1 MEENRGTFMRLFIGL
16 AIPPPVIA
24 SLNDM
29 LERLRPLA
37 RVKWSPAENFHITTK
52 FIGEWPEARLGEL
65 RGALDAIDPVG
76 AIEIGVTGFDFYP
89 NPKRPKILVA
99 KVEAAPALRELA
111 RRTEEALERLGCARE
126 EREYSPHLTLAR
138 FGDADT
144 RALRNE
150 IEKIGQPRFG
160 SWRADE
166 FHLYRSQTG
175 GSHSV
180 YTILASWPLVKETMA
195 A

>member
-1 MEENRGTFMRLFIGL
+1 MRLFTGL
-16 AIPPPVIA
+16 DIASSVIA
-24 SLNDM
+24 NLNDV

-37 RVKWSPAENFHITTK
+37 RVNWSPPENLHVTTK
-52 FIGEWPEARLGEL
+52 FIGEWPEARLEEL
-65 RGALDAIDPVG
+65 RAALSDIDPPG
-76 AIEIGVTGFDFYP
+76 AIEIEISGFDFYP
-89 NPKRPKILVA
+89 NARHPKIFVA
-99 KVEAAPALRELA
+99 KVHAPPALRELA
-111 RRTEEALERLGCARE
+111 ARTEEALEQLGCPRE
-126 EREYSPHLTLAR
+126 QREYSPHLTLAR

-144 RALRNE
+144 RALRRQ
-150 IEKIGQPRFG
+150 IDQIGQPRFG

-180 YTILASWPLVKETMA
+180 YTVLASWPLVKETMA

>member
-1 MEENRGTFMRLFIGL
+1 MRLFTGL
-16 AIPPPVIA
+16 AIAEPVIA
-24 SLNDM
+24 SLNEM
-29 LERLRPLA
+29 LGRLRPLA
-37 RVKWSPAENFHITTK
+37 RVKWSPIENLHITTK
-52 FIGEWPEARLGEL
+52 FIGEWPEPRLAEL
-65 RGALDAIDPVG
+65 RSALSAIDPPG
-76 AIEIGVTGFDFYP
+76 AIDIEISGFDFYP
-89 NPKRPKILVA
+89 NARRPKIFVA
-99 KVEAAPALRELA
+99 KVHAPGGLRELA
-111 RRTEEALERLGCARE
+111 RRTEESLEQLGCPRE

-144 RALRNE
+144 RELRRE
-150 IEKIGQPRFG
+150 IDRIGQPQFG

-175 GSHSV
+175 ASHSV

>member
-1 MEENRGTFMRLFIGL
+1 
-16 AIPPPVIA
+16 
-24 SLNDM
+24 M

-37 RVKWSPAENFHITTK
+37 RVKWSPLENLHITTK
-52 FIGEWPEARLGEL
+52 FIGEWPETRLEQL
-65 RGALDAIDPVG
+65 RDALSDIDPPG
-76 AIEIGVTGFDFYP
+76 AIEIEVSGFDFYP
-89 NPKRPKILVA
+89 NARHPKIFVA
-99 KVEAAPALRELA
+99 KVHAPPSLRELA

-138 FGDADT
+138 FGETDT
-144 RALRNE
+144 RSLRRQ
-150 IEKIGQPRFG
+150 IDQIGQPRFG
-160 SWRADE
+160 SWSADQ

-180 YTILASWPLVKETMA
+180 YRVLASWPLVKETMA

>member
-1 MEENRGTFMRLFIGL
+1 MRLFTGL
-16 AIPPPVIA
+16 DIAPPVIA
-24 SLNDM
+24 SLNDL

-37 RVKWSPAENFHITTK
+37 RVKWSPAENLHITTK
-52 FIGEWPEARLGEL
+52 FIGEWPEPRLEEL
-65 RGALDAIDPVG
+65 RSALSAIDPPG
-76 AIEIGVTGFDFYP
+76 AIEIDISGFDFFP
-89 NPKRPKILVA
+89 NPRHPKIFVA
-99 KVEAAPALRELA
+99 KVHAGPALRELA
-111 RRTEEALERLGCARE
+111 RRTEEALARLGCPRE

-138 FGDADT
+138 FGDAGT
-144 RALRNE
+144 RALRRQLDE
-150 IEKIGQPRFG
+150 IGQPRFG

-166 FHLYRSQTG
+166 FHLYRSQAG